1 MARVKIFVT
10 GQYGGDDAGEAA
22 RTVVTEIKQRI
33 SSPEGEFCSVD
44 LQIRVNLYVSGEVTT
59 FVGVSGPSNL
69 RSFLAKGYVS
79 CDITMGRE
87 VWMGGRARVRDFM
100 VSALSTAVREMAAK
114 LKKQAVSLDAAALA
128 TFLRWAG
135 TLST

>member
-44 LQIRVNLYVSGEVTT
+44 LQIRVNLLV
-59 FVGVSGPSNL
+59 P
-69 RSFLAKGYVS
+69 R
-79 CDITMGRE
+79 
-87 VWMGGRARVRDFM
+87 
-100 VSALSTAVREMAAK
+100 
-114 LKKQAVSLDAAALA
+114 
-128 TFLRWAG
+128 
-135 TLST
+135 